1 LKNSNDKID
10 YLLNQ
15 DPFGLSISEKHDL
28 FCDAMHQSFLY
39 HYDNNQLFKNL
50 CDNQQ
55 FKVGNRI
62 NDLSKYPFIPVTI
75 FKEKNLSSVKTEH
88 INRTLTSSATSGIPS
103 KIPLDSITA
112 KRQTIVSS
120 KVMSNYLGNK
130 RREFLILDENPLL
143 NNSDLIPARAAATRG
158 FLILSSAAEYALSLA
173 DNKLLLNIDNLSS
186 QLEKLLKTGKEICIF
201 GFTYILYK
209 NVVEKL
215 LNENISFRLPP
226 NSKIVHIGGWKKLE
240 SEKVSKTKF
249 LEDLNT
255 TFNVPKDCVVDFYGF
270 TEQMGLLYANCGLNP
285 KTTPAF
291 SEIII
296 RDFQTLQPVKDGK
309 EGLIQIL
316 TPLPNS
322 YPGISI
328 LTEDVGRIISRGNL
342 NGRNG
347 THFEIIGRASKSEA
361 RGCGDIMSE
370 YVA

>member
-1 LKNSNDKID
+1 
-10 YLLNQ
+10 
-15 DPFGLSISEKHDL
+15 
-28 FCDAMHQSFLY
+28 M
-39 HYDNNQLFKNL
+39 
-50 CDNQQ
+50 
-55 FKVGNRI
+55 
-62 NDLSKYPFIPVTI
+62 
-75 FKEKNLSSVKTEH
+75 
-88 INRTLTSSATSGIPS
+88 
-103 KIPLDSITA
+103 
-112 KRQTIVSS
+112 
-120 KVMSNYLGNK
+120 
-130 RREFLILDENPLL
+130 
-143 NNSDLIPARAAATRG
+143 
-158 FLILSSAAEYALSLA
+158 
-173 DNKLLLNIDNLSS
+173 
-186 QLEKLLKTGKEICIF
+186 
-201 GFTYILYK
+201 YK

-342 NGRNG
+342 NADGWRKSGIYGR
-347 THFEIIGRASKSEA
+347 K
-361 RGCGDIMSE
+361 
-370 YVA
+370 